1 LKAILAQSILGS
13 AQMTGDELRRW
24 REERGLLAKE
34 VAKAIGVHP
43 VTISRAEKY
52 GPSRL
57 IETLVAGL
65 VNPQGK
71 LVARV
76 RHEVTT
82 RAKRGRPKKR
92 GRPRKHAKGW
102 RRRPRPG
109 RPRRTGRPRGKRV
122 NKKRK
127 AA

>member
-1 LKAILAQSILGS
+1 
-13 AQMTGDELRRW
+13 MTGDELRRW

-34 VAKAIGVHP
+34 VANSIGVHP

-57 IETLVAGL
+57 IETLVMGL
-65 VNPQGK
+65 VNPAGK

-76 RHEVTT
+76 RHEVTK
-82 RAKRGRPKKR
+82 RPKRGRPKKL

-102 RRRPRPG
+102 RGRPRPG
-109 RPRRTGRPRGKRV
+109 RPRKRGRPRRKKARKTKNGK
-122 NKKRK
+122 KGD
-127 AA
+127 

>member
-1 LKAILAQSILGS
+1 
-13 AQMTGDELRRW
+13 MTGDELRRW
-24 REERGLLAKE
+24 REERGLLAKD
-34 VAKAIGVHP
+34 VAKCIGVHP
-43 VTISRAEKY
+43 VTISRAERN

-71 LVARV
+71 LVARA
-76 RHEVTT
+76 RHAVAT
-82 RAKRGRPKKR
+82 RPKRGRPKKL

-109 RPRRTGRPRGKRV
+109 RPRRIGRPRGK
-122 NKKRK
+122 KKK
-127 AA
+127 A